1 MLELNKKTIELLNET
16 ANYASKNNLPVVSWL
31 VFIKTLLSNIENDE
45 YLKEIFNKVKIDI
58 NKLNQFIDSY
68 LQSLKEKYSFW
79 FESFIWNSESF
90 TKSFYNA
97 INDSVF
103 IAKEFWD
110 KVINYDVILLSLL
123 KNDDE
128 VIYLFEKFW
137 VNYEKLNKVIKKVRW
152 NKKITNENDEIKV
165 NVLKQYGRDLTQ
177 LAKEWKLDPVIGREE
192 EIRRTESIL
201 IRRTKNNPVL
211 VWDAWV
217 GKTAIAEWLAQK
229 IVKWEVPE
237 VLKNKIL
244 FELDMW
250 SLMAGTKYRWEFEE
264 RLKEIIKELEENKD
278 KIILFI
284 DEIHTVVGAGK
295 TEGSMD
301 MGNMLKPALARWTLR
316 VIGATTINEY
326 RQNIEKDPALERRFQ
341 PVYVEEPSKEDSIA
355 ILRWIKGSYEAHHWV
370 RITDAAIIAAVE
382 LSMKYI
388 ADRKLPDKAID
399 LMDEAAAAV
408 KMGISTMPEE
418 LVKMERQIRTLEIE
432 KESLKIEAKSTS
444 DKVLKEK
451 SEKRVDEIEK
461 ELAEL
466 REQFNT
472 LKAEWESERQL
483 VIDSKKIK
491 EEIKKLE
498 HEAEIAEKQTDYNKV
513 AEIRYGKIPELQK
526 KLKEAEEKIEK
537 AKSEWRLVIKD
548 VVEPEDIA
556 NVISRWTGI
565 PVTKLVQSEREKL
578 AHLEDYLKKRVI
590 WQDHAIVSVANA
602 IRRSRAGLQDPNRPI
617 GSFLF
622 LGPTWVG
629 KTELAKALAEF
640 LFDDEKALT
649 RLDMSEYMEK
659 HSVSKLIGAPA
670 GYVGYEEW
678 GQLTEAVRR
687 RPYSVILFDEVEKAH
702 PDVFNL
708 LLQILDDWRLTDSKW
723 RTVDFKN
730 TIIIMTSNIGSQE
743 IIEKL
748 SDENNKKEKDYKKI
762 REELE
767 KEILDKQLSH
777 FFRPEFLNRLDK
789 IILFNPLNKNIL
801 KEIVELQVNSY
812 TRLIEKEKWIKIEL
826 TESAKKY
833 LSEKWYD
840 VKYGARPLKRAIQ
853 TYLIDELA
861 DKIIDEEIKEWNKV
875 IIDYNEK
882 NNELTFNIK

>member
-1 MLELNKKTIELLNET
+1 MPNFNIYTTKASEAVQAAHDMALQKKNSNMDTYHLLLAMLEQKDGYVPMILKKLGVDINQLKMDLQDKI
-16 ANYASKNNLPVVSWL
+16 ASLPSVSWNYQIGL
-31 VFIKTLLSNIENDE
+31 SYQLNTVFQTAENLMKQMKDQYLTTEHLLLALLKDKTD
-45 YLKEIFNKVKIDI
+45 V
-58 NKLNQFIDSY
+58 
-68 LQSLKEKYSFW
+68 
-79 FESFIWNSESF
+79 
-90 TKSFYNA
+90 
-97 INDSVF
+97 
-103 IAKEFWD
+103 AKEFLLPANVSYD
-110 KVINYDVILLSLL
+110 KVMETIKSYRTDPVQTQDPEATLDVLS
-123 KNDDE
+123 K
-128 VIYLFEKFW
+128 
-137 VNYEKLNKVIKKVRW
+137 
-152 NKKITNENDEIKV
+152 
-165 NVLKQYGRDLTQ
+165 YGRDLSQ
-177 LAKEWKLDPVIGREE
+177 LAEEGKLDPVIGREE
-192 EIRRTESIL
+192 EMRRTIEIL
-201 IRRTKNNPVL
+201 SRRRKNNPVL

-217 GKTAIAEWLAQK
+217 GKTAIVEGLAQK
-229 IVKWEVPE
+229 IVKAEVPDN
-237 VLKNKIL
+237 LLDKRII
-244 FELDMW
+244 ELDMG
-250 SLMAGTKYRWEFEE
+250 SLMAGTKYRGEFEE
-264 RLKEIIKELEENKD
+264 RLKAIMDELEKANG

-702 PDVFNL
+702 PDVFNI
-708 LLQILDDWRLTDSKW
+708 LLQILDDGRLTDSKGK
-723 RTVDFKN
+723 TVDFSN
-730 TIIIMTSNIGSQE
+730 TIIILTSNIWANE
-743 IIEKL
+743 IMDKMQDKIKNGDFT
-748 SDENNKKEKDYKKI
+748 SKEADQV

-767 KEILDKQLSH
+767 KSLMNNLQN
-777 FFRPEFLNRLDK
+777 FFRPEFLNRLDD
-789 IILFNPLNKNIL
+789 IIVFNPLSDKVLRMIVDIQVRKYVKML
-801 KEIVELQVNSY
+801 EEEKEIKL
-812 TRLIEKEKWIKIEL
+812 TL
-826 TESAKKY
+826 TEKAKDFLAKVG
-833 LSEKWYD
+833 WD
-840 VKYGARPLKRAIQ
+840 PVFGARPLKRAIQ
-853 TYLIDELA
+853 RYLLNTLSLDIISWKITEWSNVKV
-861 DKIIDEEIKEWNKV
+861 DKSDKEEKLVFEVK
-875 IIDYNEK
+875 
-882 NNELTFNIK
+882 